1 LGTHWH
7 ALLTVDDGQLQQA
20 VQHLNLRYAMAYNKR
35 YERRGK
41 VFDTPYSATLVD
53 SESYFLS
60 VVRYIALNPENHETW
75 PYSSYPGLIGTREPF
90 GFVDPTSLL
99 EAFGNVERLR
109 RFVDEGDRLRA
120 CESS

>member
-1 LGTHWH
+1 
-7 ALLTVDDGQLQQA
+7 
-20 VQHLNLRYAMAYNKR
+20 MAYNER